1 MKASSP
7 AAAMQEATTQR
18 FIFCTGIEN
27 SYPIITNLRGQQMR
41 RDGLQLSEHYTRWR
55 HDLRLVSE
63 LGIHF
68 LRYGPPYYKCHAG
81 PMQYDWSFADKTFKL
96 LRELGIE
103 PITDLCHFGLPDWL
117 GGSFQNPDWP
127 MLFAEYARA
136 FAERFPWVR
145 LYTPVN
151 EIFICAQFSAR
162 NGWWNEQLKSER
174 TFVLALKHMCRAT
187 LLAEQA
193 ILQVRPDAQ
202 FIQSES
208 STYFHSQIPEARGK
222 ASFFN
227 EWRFLALDLCYGR
240 EVNGS
245 IYEYLIDN
253 GLSREEYRW
262 FMTEGPKLRRH
273 CIVGSDYYATNEKK
287 VINADGATQ
296 LSGEVLGYYEIAR
309 QYFERYRLPI
319 FHTETNRKDDA
330 DAPRW
335 LYKEWFNILRL
346 KADGIP
352 ILGFTWYSLLDQ
364 TDWDV
369 VLREDYERI
378 NPMGLY
384 DLSRK
389 IRAVGEAYC
398 GLIQAWHDRI
408 PLESLSRD
416 LSPAKPGST
425 HRAKAKRHRGDAA
438 WLPRNGK
445 ARPIQEHPPKPS
457 RRKIAKAP

>member
-1 MKASSP
+1 
-7 AAAMQEATTQR
+7 AAAKHEATTQR

-41 RDGLQLSEHYTRWR
+41 RDGLQLSEHYTHWR
-55 HDLRLVSE
+55 HDFRLVHD

-81 PMQYDWSFADKTFKL
+81 PMQYDWSFADKTFKV

-117 GGSFQNPDWP
+117 GGSFQNADWP

-136 FAERFPWVR
+136 FAARFPWVR

-174 TFVLALKHMCRAT
+174 AFVLALKHMCRAT

-193 ILQVRPDAQ
+193 ILQVRPNAQ

-208 STYFHSQIPEARGK
+208 STYFHSQIPEARDK
-222 ASFFN
+222 AGFFN

-245 IYEYLIDN
+245 IYEYLNDN
-253 GLSREEYRW
+253 GLSREEYHW

-287 VINADGATQ
+287 VVNADGAIQ
-296 LSGEVLGYYEIAR
+296 LSGEVLGYYQIAR
-309 QYFERYRLPI
+309 QYFERYRLPV

-352 ILGFTWYSLLDQ
+352 VLGFTWYSLLDQ

-369 VLREDYERI
+369 VLREDHERI

-389 IRAVGEAYC
+389 IRAVGEAYR

-425 HRAKAKRHRGDAA
+425 LRPKSGKRRRGDVA
-438 WLPRNGK
+438 WLSRDGK
-445 ARPIQEHPPKPS
+445 PRPIKEHPPKPS
-457 RRKIAKAP
+457 RRKIEKAP